1 MDTATSRDALT
12 EQLIRDVKAV
22 ITDTEEL
29 LKATAGQTSEQIAAA
44 RAKVQERIKAA
55 REQLADLERGLVDKA
70 KAAAEAAD
78 HLVHEHPWPAMGVA
92 AAVGFLL
99 GLLTSRRG

>member
-1 MDTATSRDALT
+1 MDTTTPRDALT

-29 LKATAGQTSEQIAAA
+29 LKATAGQTGEQIAAA
-44 RAKVQERIKAA
+44 RAKVHERLKAA
-55 REQLADLERGLVDKA
+55 REQLADLERGLVDEA
-70 KAAAEAAD
+70 KAAAKAAD
-78 HLVHEHPWPAMGVA
+78 HLVREHPWPAMGVA